1 MVSVST
7 TVVAGYTDR
16 RRLSKD
22 NLSVWYGFQNGKSHL
37 ESFALRTSS
46 HITNINVTFRGA
58 GSFPVRKLQIKLN
71 SAQRG
76 SNSWS
81 CIQRPG
87 NPCDITKQFKSFQNS
102 PYVRD
107 DRLFY
112 GFQLLNSDRY
122 TVGWSSLCNAIHHL
136 VNILSYLMCQERPC
150 QPSHYDII

>member
-7 TVVAGYTDR
+7 TVVAGYIDR

-76 SNSWS
+76 SNS
-81 CIQRPG
+81 
-87 NPCDITKQFKSFQNS
+87 
-102 PYVRD
+102 
-107 DRLFY
+107 
-112 GFQLLNSDRY
+112 
-122 TVGWSSLCNAIHHL
+122 
-136 VNILSYLMCQERPC
+136 
-150 QPSHYDII
+150 